1 MEALSVEVNMSVD
14 EGAAKAPELNA
25 PSVKLWADLGGTK
38 APQLGHREGIGELQA
53 VASPRQVKR
62 EPEEELQ
69 ERWEAQW
76 QEFLRTLQ
84 APHSGWGSLQKS
96 VVPSPWEDTK
106 AFLAS
111 FEQVASACRWPRDKW
126 VTLLLPS
133 LSGEAEQAFSG
144 LSSPDRGDYGKV
156 KAAILQGEAILRE
169 RQRQHF
175 RQFCYRDTEGPRAV
189 YSRLRELCRQWL
201 RAERHTKEEILEL
214 LILEQFLTVL
224 PQEMQSWV
232 RERGPETCAQAVVL
246 AEDFLLKQKMV
257 KQEGEFQLSRP
268 LGTVPTMVVAVDSA
282 EASQAL
288 PLGTWQRRVCQA
300 AELARKGGRDLRVD
314 GQMHENKEGLHQE
327 SSEQVPSKTESLET
341 GNVFQY
347 YEEAARL
354 RIQREPEEEQG
365 KVVEKSV
372 AETLSYWEGGCQRKV
387 TAAQKNIL
395 HGKGEKTHGDLGG
408 RSRLGSDIWISH
420 TAEKPQELLCQVETS
435 GESSTLVANE
445 RSPLREKPHK
455 YSYCGRRFCHSESV
469 AAHERIYTGVLENKG
484 YCLQQENPEQL
495 ELRDVLLRRGK
506 VSWHCGEGTRLGS
519 QQGTKPE
526 KTMDGALPSKGG
538 NFGWEEGKGQ
548 LKLHHCHCGR
558 SFKYRCNLKAHE
570 RIHTGERPH
579 KCSDCGRSFGKGS
592 TLRAHVRTHTG
603 EKPYMCSMC
612 GKRFTTRSGLLT
624 HERIHTGEKP
634 YKCSDCGRSFI
645 QKSCLLAHEI
655 SHKGEK
661 SYTCSDCGKNFGHSS
676 GLRVHRRIHL
686 GGRTMEKL

>member
-133 LSGEAEQAFSG
+133 LSGKAEQAFSG

-257 KQEGEFQLSRP
+257 KQEGEVLWP
-268 LGTVPTMVVAVDSA
+268 LGAAVAANPSKAGLDPPPPA
-282 EASQAL
+282 TWERQPFKEPKQEQDEEASL
-288 PLGTWQRRVCQA
+288 FG
-300 AELARKGGRDLRVD
+300 D
-314 GQMHENKEGLHQE
+314 GQVPVNQLDNLHPGCLEAPADTSLQGDTAFQ
-327 SSEQVPSKTESLET
+327 SCSEET
-341 GNVFQY
+341 G
-347 YEEAARL
+347 
-354 RIQREPEEEQG
+354 
-365 KVVEKSV
+365 
-372 AETLSYWEGGCQRKV
+372 
-387 TAAQKNIL
+387 
-395 HGKGEKTHGDLGG
+395 
-408 RSRLGSDIWISH
+408 
-420 TAEKPQELLCQVETS
+420 
-435 GESSTLVANE
+435 
-445 RSPLREKPHK
+445 
-455 YSYCGRRFCHSESV
+455 
-469 AAHERIYTGVLENKG
+469 
-484 YCLQQENPEQL
+484 
-495 ELRDVLLRRGK
+495 
-506 VSWHCGEGTRLGS
+506 LGS
-519 QQGTKPE
+519 QERPESEWRTKSGKSAHEVAPVSE
-526 KTMDGALPSKGG
+526 G
-538 NFGWEEGKGQ
+538 NLAEEETRAQPKI
-548 LKLHHCHCGR
+548 HHCHCGK
-558 SFKYRCNLKAHE
+558 SFRWSSNF
-570 RIHTGERPH
+570 R
-579 KCSDCGRSFGKGS
+579 
-592 TLRAHVRTHTG
+592 V
-603 EKPYMCSMC
+603 
-612 GKRFTTRSGLLT
+612 

-634 YKCSDCGRSFI
+634 YKCAECGMSFR
-645 QKSCLLAHEI
+645 KSAQLKAHEGI
-655 SHKGEK
+655 HTGEVPFRCSMCQKTFTSGSNLVAHERIHTGEK
-661 SYTCSDCGKNFGHSS
+661 PYRCTYCGKSFRQKGTLTTHEKIHIGEKPFKCSICGKNFRQKGTLTTHEKIHLGEKPYKCSECGKNFRTS
-676 GLRVHRRIHL
+676 ADLRVHERIHTGVKPYQCSVCQKSFTDGSNLITHERIHTGVKPYRCGRCGKSFCQKSGLMTHERVHTGVHPYKRSACRKGVAGSANSCVHQETNPGDRLLTSADCRENFSGVGQLRGGEQNSMEEQPYGLL
-686 GGRTMEKL
+686 GKSLDGASSF